1 MRFVVDKNIPL
12 VEEAFGTLGHVE
24 AIETGKF
31 SREAVREADVIV
43 VRSETRVGRSLIEG
57 SPVKFVGTA
66 TIGVDHI
73 DTEYLA
79 SKGIEF
85 ASAPGCNSNSVKE
98 YVAAA
103 LLHLANERGLRLRGK
118 TIGVIGV
125 GNVGS
130 KVVKAAEALG
140 LTVLQND
147 PPLARQ
153 TGEKRFVPLDE
164 LMAADIL
171 TLHVPLTSTGPDATY
186 HMFNRELFR
195 RLKPE
200 TVFINTSRGA
210 VVETAA
216 LKESIAEKRLGMTV
230 LDVWENEPGIDP
242 ELLSVVT
249 LGTAHIAGYSMEG
262 KINAV
267 RAVREALC
275 RHFKISSSWTVPEAF
290 GSPAVRNISVNA
302 DGLPEEKILGQIV
315 KQSYDVAFDDA
326 QLRRMLTFADGQRA
340 EYFMKLRSG
349 YRMRRE
355 FSNVTAHLP
364 GARASTRESITA
376 LGFTCVPVQDKF

>member
-12 VEEAFGTLGHVE
+12 VEKAFGAFGHVE
-24 AIETGKF
+24 AIETAKF
-31 SREAVREADVIV
+31 SREAVREADVII

-73 DTEYLA
+73 ETEYLA

-103 LLHLANERGLRLRGK
+103 LLHVASERGLTLRGK

-140 LTVLQND
+140 MTVLQND

-171 TLHVPLTSTGPDATY
+171 TLHVPLTRTGPDTTY
-186 HMFNRELFR
+186 HLFNRELFR
-195 RLKPE
+195 RLKPG
-200 TVFINTSRGA
+200 TAFINTSRGA
-210 VVETAA
+210 VVETDA
-216 LKESIAEKRLGMTV
+216 LKEAIAEKRLSNAV
-230 LDVWENEPGIDP
+230 LDVWENEPAIDA

-262 KINAV
+262 KINALC
-267 RAVREALC
+267 AVREAFC
-275 RHFKISSSWTVPEAF
+275 RQFKIPSSWKVPEWP
-290 GSPAVRNISVNA
+290 GTPAVTDISVNA
-302 DGLPEEKILGQIV
+302 DGLPEEMILGQIV
-315 KQSYDVAFDDA
+315 KQSYDIAFDDA
-326 QLRRMLTFADGQRA
+326 QLRRMLTFADARRA
-340 EYFMKLRSG
+340 EYFMKLRAG

-355 FSNVTAHLP
+355 FSNVTVHLP
-364 GARASTRESITA
+364 AAHASLKESITA